1 MENSHA
7 AFISNLAFV
16 VAFLVIVECA
26 KEPEYRCEC
35 CDKVY
40 KQEARYKAHIAGCIV
55 SGDTIPT
62 VEKGRIVSGDT
73 IPTVEKRRI
82 VVGDTIPTV
91 EVRVVGDTIP
101 TVEKGRIVSGDT
113 IPGLVSADDFS
124 ELLRQNREM
133 MMMLRSQ
140 QETIQLLVD
149 RLTAVPK

>member
-1 MENSHA
+1 MEISPAPLISSEA
-7 AFISNLAFV
+7 AIAFV
-16 VAFLVIVECA
+16 IAFLIIVECA
-26 KEPEYRCEC
+26 KEPEYCCEN

-55 SGDTIPT
+55 VGDTIPT
-62 VEKGRIVSGDT
+62 VERRIVGDTIPTVERRIVGDT

-82 VVGDTIPTV
+82 VV
-91 EVRVVGDTIP
+91 
-101 TVEKGRIVSGDT
+101 GDT

-133 MMMLRSQ
+133 MSMLRSQ